1 MLSRQQWS
9 LIVRA
14 DFGLSTSYLVPAPPP
29 AANAAARSNRASV
42 ALEALPGAAQM
53 RVQLHTQCGSPAY
66 AAPEV
71 LAHEPYCTEA
81 DIWSLCAATN

>member
-1 MLSRQQWS
+1 MATPPILC
-9 LIVRA
+9 A
-14 DFGLSTSYLVPAPPP
+14 DFGLSTSYLVAAPAP
-29 AANAAARSNRASV
+29 AANAATRSKRASM
-42 ALEALPGAAQM
+42 ALEAPPAVTQM

-81 DIWSLCAATN
+81 DVWSLCAMN